1 MNELYSAENK
11 VSGITLV
18 PEQTRKQ
25 LHPRRAEVYQ
35 DHRWELVKWM
45 ISIGKDPEK
54 SGATQSQR

>member
-18 PEQTRKQ
+18 PEQTREQ
-25 LHPRRAEVYQ
+25 LNPCQAEVYQ
-35 DHRWELVKWM
+35 DHRRELVKWM